1 MEYEIK
7 ALCPEL
13 AETFADYMDNLDFG
27 HEPEWA
33 TCFCRFYH
41 TNCSH
46 GKWNNRTGEEN
57 RSEAIKEIKSGN
69 MKGYLAFDGTN
80 CIGWCNANNVK
91 QFIRLEDDLKHV
103 VKNQKVGCVICFV
116 IHSEY
121 RNQGVARQLLR
132 RAVDDFRI
140 QEFDAVLA
148 IPRESKGSPERLYR
162 GTLNMYKELAFEEIE
177 KDDNASIMLLKFR
190 P

>member
-1 MEYEIK
+1 MGYEIK

-13 AETFADYMDNLDFG
+13 AETFTDYMENLDFG

-41 TNCSH
+41 TDCSQE
-46 GKWNNRTGEEN
+46 KWKNRTGDEN
-57 RSEAIKEIKSGN
+57 RFEVIKEIKSGN
-69 MKGYLAFDGTN
+69 MKGYLAFDGTK
-80 CIGWCNANNVK
+80 CIGWCNANNVQ
-91 QFIRLEDDLKHV
+91 QFIRLEDDLKHI
-103 VKNQKVGCVICFV
+103 VKGQKVGCVICFV
-116 IHSEY
+116 IHPEY

-132 RAVDDFRI
+132 KAVDDFRI
-140 QEFDAVLA
+140 QKFDAVLA
-148 IPRESKGSPERLYR
+148 IPTERKGSRERLYR